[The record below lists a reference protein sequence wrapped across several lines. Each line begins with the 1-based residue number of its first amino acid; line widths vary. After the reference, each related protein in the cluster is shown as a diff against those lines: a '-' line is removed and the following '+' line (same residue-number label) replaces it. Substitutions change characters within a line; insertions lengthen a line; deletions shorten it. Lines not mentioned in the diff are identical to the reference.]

1 MQPRDHAP
9 TLKKR
14 LDSREPELTLGGPSV
29 RASVVRKCLLEAK
42 LASVEML
49 LLLHT
54 KGDDWDAGEET
65 CSGAADVGARVCV
78 CGAAAEHLELER
90 RYRTRTLCEISQ

>member
-1 MQPRDHAP
+1 
-9 TLKKR
+9 
-14 LDSREPELTLGGPSV
+14 
-29 RASVVRKCLLEAK
+29 
-42 LASVEML
+42 ML

-78 CGAAAEHLELER
+78 CGAAAEHLERSGVIEPAR
-90 RYRTRTLCEISQ
+90 